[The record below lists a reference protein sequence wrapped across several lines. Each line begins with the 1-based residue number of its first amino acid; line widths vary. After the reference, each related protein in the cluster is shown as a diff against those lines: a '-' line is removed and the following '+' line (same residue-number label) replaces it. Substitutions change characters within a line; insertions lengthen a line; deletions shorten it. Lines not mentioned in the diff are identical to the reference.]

1 VIANGPPPAPT
12 TPRTNAGQL
21 QPGEPSDESETV
33 PRARVIRGRGAWVSF
48 LAWNK
53 GSLTQAPCAFML
65 GAPAPIS
72 SRFLKT
78 DTKPMLYYLPV
89 SKSEVKFRKRN
100 REEGL
105 QGLHDG
111 SIKKQK

>member
-1 VIANGPPPAPT
+1 
-12 TPRTNAGQL
+12 
-21 QPGEPSDESETV
+21 
-33 PRARVIRGRGAWVSF
+33 
-48 LAWNK
+48 
-53 GSLTQAPCAFML
+53 ML